1 LLLLPVTESPLLPFR
16 PSESAPSP
24 AASTPPEKP
33 APWALLPGELA
44 DLYLLALVA
53 QGTDLGVSAAP
64 ELVEKPAQILPDKLR
79 RAATKASRLALERLQ
94 PPTDYLPAEPPG
106 SIPQQ
111 RIDALQQ
118 AIGRG
123 DTLRVWYRKTGQHA
137 AERRRLTPCSSSSAA
152 SACT

>member
-1 LLLLPVTESPLLPFR
+1 M
-16 PSESAPSP
+16 
-24 AASTPPEKP
+24 
-33 APWALLPGELA
+33 
-44 DLYLLALVA
+44 A

-64 ELVEKPAQILPDKLR
+64 ELVEKLAQILPDKLR

-118 AIGRG
+118 AIERG

-137 AERRRLTPCSSSSAA
+137 AECRRLTPLLIEQRGLCLYLIAYCHERRA
-152 SACT
+152 NRTFRLDRLLLETEEGP